1 VRCHLD
7 AVLHQQK
14 DSLPRCCS
22 SSTFIPFHLPATV
35 THWHLTVLTYLLP
48 MALQFRGKYQ
58 LLSSARNDSI
68 TCVAFSIKGD
78 YIAFGGLERTL
89 QIFSL
94 ADGELHY
101 SIITPSPIKSLI
113 WLPGA
118 EQTLVCACHSGILIN
133 MVVRPGVRNRLSP
146 MYGKP
151 GHSHTP

>member
-1 VRCHLD
+1 VSQCHLETRFYISKEL
-7 AVLHQQK
+7 VF
-14 DSLPRCCS
+14 

-35 THWHLTVLTYLLP
+35 TQWYLTVLTYLLP

-58 LLSSARNDSI
+58 LLSSAHNDSI

-78 YIAFGGLERTL
+78 YIAFGGLERKL

-146 MYGKP
+146 MHSKP
-151 GHSHTP
+151 GHSRIPY